1 MIVKRRILN
10 KIYPWL
16 DSPHIIVIH
25 GARRAG
31 KTILLKILEN
41 ELKRLKKSVLYM
53 AVDQMLFEPFFKD
66 PISFEKWLKKE
77 GYLNSGPLY
86 ILLDEVQ
93 YLSDAA
99 LFLKVL
105 FDRLGSKVKLIVSG
119 SSSLEL
125 SKDKA
130 LLTGR
135 KIEFS
140 LQRFSFLEFLSLRL
154 QKDFVD
160 MAPISDLAQ
169 IKEIYSIYGQR
180 LKELF
185 LEYITWGGYPE
196 VILEENPQK
205 KSILLREILSSYIE
219 KDVSGFLRIRQA
231 TAFNNLIRLLAS
243 QVGGLVNKTEI
254 CNTLGIRFET
264 LNFYLDI
271 LKNTFIFDFIQPFF
285 QNVRKE
291 ISKSPKVYAKDM
303 GIVYY
308 ALKRKFDEYTLIP
321 GEIIENF
328 VYRELMERFIES
340 DIHFYRT
347 LSGAEIDFVV
357 EDKKLYLIESK
368 FSNQKRFPKSIKN
381 FIKNYLKNRSH
392 LTIIITKEVFSYEG
406 DIIYLPAVCF
416 PLWEF

>member
-160 MAPISDLAQ
+160 MAPISDIEQ

-243 QVGGLVNKTEI
+243 QIGGLVNKTEI

-308 ALKRKFDEYTLIP
+308 ALKREFDEYALIP

-357 EDKKLYLIESK
+357 DDKKLYLIESK

-381 FIKNYLKNRSH
+381 FIKNYLKDRSH

-406 DIIYLPAVCF
+406 DIIYLPAVCS

>member
-1 MIVKRRILN
+1 MIIKRRILN

-160 MAPISDLAQ
+160 MVPISDIEQ
-169 IKEIYSIYGQR
+169 IKEIYSIYEQR

-308 ALKRKFDEYTLIP
+308 ALKRKFDEYALIP

-357 EDKKLYLIESK
+357 EDKKFYLIESK

-392 LTIIITKEVFSYEG
+392 LTIIITKEVFSYKG
-406 DIIYLPAVCF
+406 DAIYLPALCI

>member
-125 SKDKA
+125 SIDKA

-308 ALKRKFDEYTLIP
+308 ALKRKFDEYALIP

-357 EDKKLYLIESK
+357 EDKKFYLIESK
-368 FSNQKRFPKSIKN
+368 FSNQERFPKSIKN
-381 FIKNYLKNRSH
+381 FIKNYLKNRNH

>member
-1 MIVKRRILN
+1 MIIKRRILN

-160 MAPISDLAQ
+160 MAPISEIEQ

-308 ALKRKFDEYTLIP
+308 ALKRKFDEYALIP

-357 EDKKLYLIESK
+357 EDKRFYLIESK

-381 FIKNYLKNRSH
+381 FIKNYLKDRSH

-406 DIIYLPAVCF
+406 DIIYLPAVCS

>member
-160 MAPISDLAQ
+160 MVPISDIEQ
-169 IKEIYSIYGQR
+169 IKEIYSIYEQR

-308 ALKRKFDEYTLIP
+308 ALKRKFDEYALIP

-357 EDKKLYLIESK
+357 EDKKFYLIESK

-381 FIKNYLKNRSH
+381 FIKNYLKDRSH

-406 DIIYLPAVCF
+406 DIIYLPAVCS

>member
-77 GYLNSGPLY
+77 GYLNSVPLY

-93 YLSDAA
+93 YLPDAT

-160 MAPISDLAQ
+160 MAPISEIEQ

-243 QVGGLVNKTEI
+243 QAGGLVNKTEI

-308 ALKRKFDEYTLIP
+308 ALKREFDEYALIP

-357 EDKKLYLIESK
+357 EDKKFYLIESK

-381 FIKNYLKNRSH
+381 FIKNYLKDRSH

-406 DIIYLPAVCF
+406 DIIYLPAVCS